1 MRLRQ
6 KPTGETGKIVSARK
20 ETPAGLEHWP
30 DDIWSDYPFAY
41 VRLTTL
47 RVAREIHLLFGCVE
61 MLPREIQPLPD
72 YYAPRLK
79 LRRGATATSSLTVL
93 TLEAALRW
101 YEDSRSGVLAIP
113 GTDGPARVRTAC
125 LAPEPRL
132 GNLVV
137 ARTPTVPVSWHSGP
151 RMHRMVPMD
160 ALPEAVTGRLAPTPD
175 GSALHAWLIEHCFI
189 DLVANPDCAGGL
201 VLLAANPIVRG
212 VSEYPLRK
220 LPDGREVL
228 GVKLVPRSGSSL
240 DTIRVRLSE
249 LRPDGHSL
257 MQEVSLDPFGE
268 AEVILPQEAQ
278 DTALEVSC
286 TRRGLL
292 SAPPHTGFLRSVGF
306 EIRPVRATMSVEVPA
321 RSKRQDRSRY
331 KVPVAASALTVAS
344 LVGRPAESGAAA
356 RLALLLGTRTAAVG
370 RPTEEIVFGEDRQF
384 AVSFVRSLV
393 SHAMSR
399 LLFVDPYF
407 SFDDVRDFA
416 LSAWSG
422 SCRVSILTS
431 ARAAWT
437 KPLGHLATDKPH
449 GELMVTDLEA
459 INRVRTRNGLLS
471 VNVGVMNVPGF
482 HDRFLV
488 VDDAVWLFG
497 NSFRSLGDGTVSMA
511 SKVRDASILLP
522 MLVNASTEAESFV
535 EFWGRTKPKGGAT

>member
-1 MRLRQ
+1 MVRWVRIDPERHAERTQRRSCRIRLRHSLSATERRECHGRMRLRQ
-6 KPTGETGKIVSARK
+6 KPTGETAKIVSARK

-321 RSKRQDRSRY
+321 RSKRQD
-331 KVPVAASALTVAS
+331 
-344 LVGRPAESGAAA
+344 
-356 RLALLLGTRTAAVG
+356 
-370 RPTEEIVFGEDRQF
+370 
-384 AVSFVRSLV
+384 
-393 SHAMSR
+393 
-399 LLFVDPYF
+399 
-407 SFDDVRDFA
+407 
-416 LSAWSG
+416 
-422 SCRVSILTS
+422 
-431 ARAAWT
+431 
-437 KPLGHLATDKPH
+437 
-449 GELMVTDLEA
+449 
-459 INRVRTRNGLLS
+459 
-471 VNVGVMNVPGF
+471 
-482 HDRFLV
+482 
-488 VDDAVWLFG
+488 DDAVWLFG